1 MAMLATGARG
11 TQPTPQNGDG
21 QGDQDSAATRY
32 QVLRRED
39 EGTLFITYR
48 VRDRASKRIL
58 ALKALKENFARH
70 AHFTSALCALAEAN
84 LELSHPNIAEL
95 VEVGREDGTLF
106 LVEEWLRGPTLETHL
121 RHAPLSPQE
130 TIDLMRQIAIAL
142 DYLHRQGRTHG
153 DLRPRQVL
161 FSDEQNVKLTDT
173 GLSDAFTQAGISLTD
188 LQNEAARYWS
198 PQRFEGTP
206 AQPSDDLYAAGVLL
220 YRMLAGRVPFDGN
233 STLGIGTRHRA
244 DTPLRPTQFNP
255 SCAREL
261 ETIAFRLLEKSPNN
275 RYSSAADLLVAL
287 DEARAEIA
295 PDSQVEPA
303 PVAVETDMEP
313 DSDSAAIAATA
324 SQRATSQKLR
334 RKVKT
339 AAAAPVVDVET
350 ARRKHGKREMIG
362 AFLSIFWS
370 LLSVALLV
378 GVFYGAYYFWVQSLP
393 QEVTVPKYVG
403 LNQYDAERALEAR
416 GLKMKVVREPYDSR
430 RKAGTVLWGSKPTGQ
445 NVRSGAGVDVAV
457 SKGKQP
463 IKMYDLVEL
472 SLDQARKIAERHGLR
487 LGQIAERY
495 DDKVPKGYIV
505 GQYPEPGQPL
515 RRTDPISLVISRG
528 NQPSDET
535 LEPDA
540 LPPRPPTDLDND
552 DEPPSIEAGPE
563 TPNSTMVSRVARVRV
578 VLPANGGSQRV
589 RVEVED
595 KDGRHTVYDEKHDA
609 GDLVDEVVQVIR
621 EQGATATIRIYVGG
635 KLTKTMRV

>member
-1 MAMLATGARG
+1 MLATGARG
-11 TQPTPQNGDG
+11 TQSTPQNGDG
-21 QGDQDSAATRY
+21 QGGDESAAQRY

-48 VRDRASKRIL
+48 VRDRATKRIL

-70 AHFTSALCALAEAN
+70 AHFTSALWVLAEAN

-106 LVEEWLRGPTLETHL
+106 IVEEWLRGPTLETHL
-121 RHAPLSPQE
+121 RHAPLSSQE
-130 TIDLMRQIAIAL
+130 TIDLMRQIATAL
-142 DYLHRQGRTHG
+142 NYLHRQGRAHG
-153 DLRPRQVL
+153 DLRPRQIL
-161 FSDEQNVKLTDT
+161 FSDEQDIKLTDT
-173 GLSDAFTQAGISLTD
+173 GLSEAFTQAGISLTD

-198 PQRFEGTP
+198 PQRFEGAPP
-206 AQPSDDLYAAGVLL
+206 APSDDLYAAGVIL

-275 RYSSAADLLVAL
+275 RYASAADLLVAL
-287 DEARAEIA
+287 DEARAGIA
-295 PDSQVEPA
+295 PDFKAEPLPVVEP
-303 PVAVETDMEP
+303 DIEP
-313 DSDSAAIAATA
+313 EVDTDSAAIAATA

-334 RKVKT
+334 RKVKGG
-339 AAAAPVVDVET
+339 AAPIVDVET

-430 RKAGTVLWGSKPTGQ
+430 RKAGTVLWGSKPAGQ

-463 IKMYDLVEL
+463 IKMYDLTEL

-528 NQPSDET
+528 DQPTDET

-540 LPPRPPTDLDND
+540 LPPRPPTDLAND

-563 TPNSTMVSRVARVRV
+563 TPDSTMVSRVARVRV

-595 KDGRHTVYDEKHDA
+595 KDGRHTVYDEQHEA
-609 GDLVDEVVQVIR
+609 GDLVDEVVQVVR
-621 EQGATATIRIYVGG
+621 EQGTTATIRIYVGG